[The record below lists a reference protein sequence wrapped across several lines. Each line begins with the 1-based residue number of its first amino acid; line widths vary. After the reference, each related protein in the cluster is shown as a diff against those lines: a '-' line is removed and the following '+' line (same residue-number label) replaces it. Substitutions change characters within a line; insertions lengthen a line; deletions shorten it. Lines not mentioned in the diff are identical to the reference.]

1 MDLTRLNFHVEPMV
15 EMVAMEEAEEMVL
28 QAQMQEQEDMFKL
41 LFQN

>member
-1 MDLTRLNFHVEPMV
+1 MDLMRLNFHVEPTV

-28 QAQMQEQEDMFKL
+28 QAQMQGQEDMFKL